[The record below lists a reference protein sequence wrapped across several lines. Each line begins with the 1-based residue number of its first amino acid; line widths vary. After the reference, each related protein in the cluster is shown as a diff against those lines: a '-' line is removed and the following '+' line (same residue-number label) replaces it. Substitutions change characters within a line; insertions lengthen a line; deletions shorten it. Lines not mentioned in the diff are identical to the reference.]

1 MAVDDSR
8 GDVDE
13 FAVVRPGT
21 LVKHREGGLLT
32 DRVALHQ
39 DPFGALNDSTAAK
52 RAFGVREPPDDEPHD
67 LDLEMRG
74 AVEED
79 AHRGA
84 DAHSRGDADKPSS
97 EQGREASKGEKPS
110 ANERQDH
117 PCARHTLI
125 LHPPPPFRKCSA
137 PLARKET

>member
-52 RAFGVREPPDDEPHD
+52 RAFEIVVLGKAAQHDVDLSRLELGATLAAALAIGHRWIMRRVRVVFARRGTHGVPGFKSACRLAEPTPGLEP
-67 LDLEMRG
+67 G
-74 AVEED
+74 T
-79 AHRGA
+79 
-84 DAHSRGDADKPSS
+84 PSL
-97 EQGREASKGEKPS
+97 RV
-110 ANERQDH
+110 
-117 PCARHTLI
+117 
-125 LHPPPPFRKCSA
+125 KCS
-137 PLARKET
+137 TS

>member
-84 DAHSRGDADKPSS
+84 APTV
-97 EQGREASKGEKPS
+97 EAMQTS
-110 ANERQDH
+110 
-117 PCARHTLI
+117 
-125 LHPPPPFRKCSA
+125 PPPSRAAKPARVKSPPRTSVRTIRA
-137 PLARKET
+137 PGTR